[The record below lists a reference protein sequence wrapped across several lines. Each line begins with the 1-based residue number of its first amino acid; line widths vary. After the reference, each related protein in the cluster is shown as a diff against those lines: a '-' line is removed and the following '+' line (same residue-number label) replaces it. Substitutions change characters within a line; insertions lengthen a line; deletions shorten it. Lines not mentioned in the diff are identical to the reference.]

1 MARIIAAAVQVN
13 GVTLSLPPPARHYH
27 IVNTLC
33 ETVGDAAATR
43 YARPQD
49 QGFLT
54 DAAAFVGR
62 EEALRIARD
71 AGQLLKETPHRE
83 LFSEDLW

>member
-1 MARIIAAAVQVN
+1 MRIIAAAVRLN

-27 IVNTLC
+27 IVNTLT
-33 ETVGDAAATR
+33 ETLGTDGTR
-43 YARPQD
+43 YARPDD

-54 DAAAFVGR
+54 DDARFVGR
-62 EEALRIARD
+62 VDAMVIARE
-71 AGQLLKETPHRE
+71 AGQIIKPTTHRE

>member
-1 MARIIAAAVQVN
+1 MTRIIAAAVRVN

-27 IVNTLC
+27 IVNTLT
-33 ETVGDAAATR
+33 ETLGTDDTR
-43 YARPQD
+43 YASPDD

-54 DAAAFVGR
+54 DDARFVGR
-62 EEALRIARD
+62 EAALVIARD
-71 AGQLLKETPHRE
+71 AGQIINPTPHRE

>member
-1 MARIIAAAVQVN
+1 MPRIIAAAVQIN

-27 IVNTLC
+27 IVNTLT
-33 ETVGDAAATR
+33 ETLGRKAQTR
-43 YARPQD
+43 YASPKY

-54 DAAAFVGR
+54 DDARFVGR
-62 EEALRIARD
+62 EEALVIARD
-71 AGQLLKETPHRE
+71 AGQIIKPTPHRE

>member
-1 MARIIAAAVQVN
+1 MKRIIAAAVRFN
-13 GVTLSLPPPARHYH
+13 GVTLSLPPPARHFH

-33 ETVGDAAATR
+33 DTLGGNTR
-43 YARPQD
+43 YSQPDD

-54 DAAAFVGR
+54 DAAEFVGR
-62 EEALRIARD
+62 EEAKLIAEA
-71 AGQLLKETPHRE
+71 AGQMRKPSPHRE